1 MKNIILATCMLLC
14 TAMVFA
20 QEFNQEIVQEDGKR
34 FLVGK
39 INLDGLRSQ
48 PYQQWYLQGYQGYSV
63 DRTMVNLFKEKLS
76 DYTIT
81 LFLGTWCGDSKRE
94 TPRFVKILET
104 AGFPMDQLQI
114 IALDRRREHYK
125 KSPTGEE
132 KGLNIIKVPTMVFY
146 KNGKEIN
153 RIVERPM
160 ENLEEDIAQ
169 IVHERPYIPNY
180 AH

>member
-1 MKNIILATCMLLC
+1 
-14 TAMVFA
+14 MVFA
-20 QEFNQEIVQEDGKR
+20 QEFNQEIVQEDGKP

-48 PYQQWYLQGYQGYSV
+48 PYQKWYLQGHQNYSV
-63 DRTMVNLFKEKLS
+63 DSTMVNLFKEKLS
-76 DYTIT
+76 GYTIT

-94 TPRFVKILET
+94 TPRFVKILE
-104 AGFPMDQLQI
+104 AAEFPMDQLQI

-146 KNGKEIN
+146 KNGKEVN